1 MPVEAVSNVSLGEQ
15 SSRRG
20 LRESRP
26 WRIGWRRGVGT
37 GITVREMKAAT
48 QQAAGEPTAHPA
60 NQLAVETTSG
70 KAPFCIPTGFSRAK
84 GYPPR
89 NPRAEHRQAQQ
100 QRADNAPS
108 MAEKYPQLKTLKVAL
123 EFVNREGMTKTTEMK
138 YSANPEHAKSVLVFG
153 CPNSACW
160 GGDFDLTAKL
170 AEAVTK
176 RRTKVSGEMHCQGSY
191 KDASGQVVSC
201 RSLLRYTLNLV
212 YSRKQS

>member
-1 MPVEAVSNVSLGEQ
+1 MNTP
-15 SSRRG
+15 
-20 LRESRP
+20 
-26 WRIGWRRGVGT
+26 
-37 GITVREMKAAT
+37 M
-48 QQAAGEPTAHPA
+48 QQAPGEPAALPA

-70 KAPFCIPTGFSRAK
+70 NAAFHMPTGFPRGRMCPAK
-84 GYPPR
+84 
-89 NPRAEHRQAQQ
+89 NPRAEHHQAQR
-100 QRADNAPS
+100 QRAEEALR

-170 AEAVTK
+170 SEAVTK
-176 RRTKVSGEMHCQGSY
+176 RRTEFSGEMHCLGRH
-191 KDASGQVVSC
+191 KDGSGQVVPC

-212 YSRKQS
+212 YSGRQMRLPEIATGSPA